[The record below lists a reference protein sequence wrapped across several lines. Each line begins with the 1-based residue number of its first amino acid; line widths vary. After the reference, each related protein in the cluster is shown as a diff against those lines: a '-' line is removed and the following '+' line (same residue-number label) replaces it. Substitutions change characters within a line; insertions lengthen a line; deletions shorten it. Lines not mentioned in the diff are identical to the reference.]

1 MNRRTLL
8 TLPALGALLR
18 GQAKMDDPF
27 LEAMASELTRSL
39 RLSIAGETP
48 YYIEYM
54 IEDGVNFSCQ
64 ATLGGL
70 LGSTV
75 SPYRLPRVVVRVGS
89 YEFDN
94 TNSVATGQT
103 RGARYDSN
111 RWPLEFN
118 RQQIQQDLWLATDR
132 AYKAAVQE
140 ITWKK
145 SALQNI
151 TLSEKFNDFAKQ
163 APLVKLLPPAKPR
176 ADEKKW
182 GDVARR
188 LSAVFSAFPK
198 VLDSRVEIEDSV
210 STFYFANSEG
220 TRVRVPETVCGIR
233 ARAEAFAADGAI
245 IRNHRFFHA
254 FRLDG
259 LPGEAVIQREI
270 EAMARNLTAL
280 ADAPVGEAYTG
291 PVLFE
296 AFAAGQLFAQVFGN
310 QLQAPRD
317 PVSQPGRPVN
327 LPPSELESR
336 MNGRV
341 LPDFVDVIDDP
352 KAMWNGRPLFGCNES
367 DYEGVAP
374 EKLTLVEKGTMKALL
389 YSRQPVRGHEG
400 SNGRG
405 RMPGGFGAAAVVPTN
420 LLVQCRDGVPRADLK
435 KKLLELVKQRNK
447 AYGILVRRMDYPS
460 SASAVELRR
469 LAQAMQG
476 SGASR
481 PLSSPLEIF
490 RVYPDG
496 REEAIRGVRFRGINV
511 RLLRDILAAG
521 NDAEPMEYML
531 NTAPLALM
539 GAGGYV
545 VGASVVCPSLL
556 FDEVE
561 MERPQEERPRP
572 PVVAPPPLDER
583 AQNGRGNAI
592 DGEGLAAANGVDA
605 VDSGA

>member
-1 MNRRTLL
+1 VKRRVFL
-8 TLPALGALLR
+8 TVPALSALLS
-18 GQAKMDDPF
+18 GQTKIDDPF
-27 LEAMASELTRSL
+27 LEAMVAELTRSL

-54 IEDGVNFSCQ
+54 IEDGVNFACQ

-70 LGSTV
+70 LNSSL
-75 SPYRLPRVVVRVGS
+75 SPYRLPRVMVRVGS

-94 TNSVATGQT
+94 TNAVFTGQV

-111 RWPLEFN
+111 RWPLEFS

-140 ITWKK
+140 ITLKK
-145 SALQNI
+145 SALQNL
-151 TLSEKFNDFAKQ
+151 TLSEKINDFAKQ
-163 APLVKLLPPAKPR
+163 APLVKLLPAAKSQVDP
-176 ADEKKW
+176 KKW
-182 GDVARR
+182 ENMARR
-188 LSAVFSAFPK
+188 LSSIFLSYPK
-198 VLDSRVEIEDSV
+198 VLDSRVEIDDGA
-210 STFYFANSEG
+210 STFYFANTEG
-220 TRVRVPETVCGIR
+220 TRVRAPEAVCSIR

-259 LPGEAVIQREI
+259 MPQEAVIRQEI
-270 EAMARNLTAL
+270 EAMARHLTGL
-280 ADAPVGEAYTG
+280 VDAPVGEAYTG

-296 AFAAGQLFAQVFGN
+296 PFAAGQLFAQVFGN
-310 QLQAPRD
+310 QLQGSRD
-317 PVSQPGRPVN
+317 PVSVPGRPVN

-336 MNGRV
+336 LNGRV
-341 LPDFVDVIDDP
+341 LPDFIDVIDDP
-352 KAMWNGRPLFGCNES
+352 NAMWNGRPLYGNTEV

-374 EKLTLVEKGTMKALL
+374 SKLTLVEKGTLKTLL

-400 SNGRG
+400 STGRG
-405 RMPGGFGAAAVVPTN
+405 RMPGGFGAAASVPTN

-447 AYGILVRRMDYPS
+447 PYGILVRRMDYPS
-460 SASAVELRR
+460 SASMVELRR
-469 LAQAMQG
+469 LANAMQG
-476 SGASR
+476 SGSSR
-481 PLSSPLEIF
+481 PVSSPLEMF

-496 REEAIRGVRFRGINV
+496 REEAIRGVRFRGMNA
-511 RLLRDILAAG
+511 RLLRDILAVG
-521 NDAEPMEYML
+521 NDPEPMEYML

-556 FDEVE
+556 FDEVDI
-561 MERPQEERPRP
+561 ERPQEERPRP
-572 PVVAPPPLDER
+572 PVVMPPPLE
-583 AQNGRGNAI
+583 
-592 DGEGLAAANGVDA
+592 
-605 VDSGA
+605 SGA